1 MNGPVV
7 ARERVDK
14 RFAGNLLAR
23 RVQA

>member
-14 RFAGNLLAR
+14 RFASNLLAR